1 MKLCGETDKTLLY
14 QLQKCNCS
22 SHNTFLIVELEE
34 GCQIN
39 ESLQCQGLI
48 ANELIE
54 NVKQLTTSIV
64 EMIEIKQDLLSIFFA
79 ILTRVRNGLFRRE
92 EES

>member
-1 MKLCGETDKTLLY
+1 MPRFD
-14 QLQKCNCS
+14 
-22 SHNTFLIVELEE
+22 
-34 GCQIN
+34 CQ
-39 ESLQCQGLI
+39 
-48 ANELIE
+48 LIE